1 MFSVRPDAADGV
13 VRVVVVDDHAAV
25 RQGLVALLDR
35 DPHITVVG
43 QAPDGEAALRVA
55 AQVQPDV
62 VLMDLQMP
70 RMDGVTAT
78 RELRSDGS
86 AIQVLVLTACCDRA
100 RIAAAVDA
108 GAVGVLPKDAT
119 VDELVAGV
127 RAAGRGQAPRGGAD
141 TGAGRDRV

>member
-1 MFSVRPDAADGV
+1 MSSERPDAARGV

-25 RQGLVALLDR
+25 RQGLVALLDG
-35 DPHITVVG
+35 DPQVTVVG
-43 QAPDGEAALRVA
+43 QAADGEAALIVA
-55 AQVQPDV
+55 AQAQPDV

-86 AIQVLVLTACCDRA
+86 AIQVLVLTACRDRA

-108 GAVGVLPKDAT
+108 GAVGFLLKDAT
-119 VDELVAGV
+119 MEELVDGV
-127 RAAGRGQAPRGGAD
+127 RAAGRGQGPRGRAD
-141 TGAGRDRV
+141 TGAGSDRG